1 MTHYETEKED
11 LLSYFEQMLSDEPEQ
26 IAAEEPDEKELYKSD
41 PVPSG
46 CNYHDEITLTA
57 APRKFLSSRKNH
69 PGIAS
74 AKAQDDAEDNKAA
87 KNYADDGGIDPLCIA
102 AKGSSDDDGHESDSA
117 YTAFH
122 ESLIAQSCFEPCC
135 EETPLNCGEMPSP
148 EAADDNEPDACLNSS
163 LSHYE
168 DVQREHT
175 PADNFIGH
183 GYLEPYRPEAETE
196 PQAVPSELR
205 KSKMVALCTA
215 PSIASLLEA
224 INSSTYIEEAPAAVT
239 KKEAAAEITQKKNT
253 ATHNMEAVTEPV
265 SDAEVLENDTA
276 VQDEPLKISSCEQK
290 TEDLQKNLSAAD
302 ETSEHAQKAQ
312 TLDKLPE
319 ILNWTNISP
328 EDEFQ
333 VLFFKVRGVRFAV
346 PLVELGGIYEIAHLT
361 KIARRPPWYLGL
373 CDMRGEKI
381 SVVDT
386 LRYVKP
392 EDSFEHTYQYMIVLN
407 NSTWALGCDVL
418 EGNRILEK
426 EQVKFRLKAGL
437 RPYLAGIVKKEMCAL
452 LHVRALIA
460 MLDRGLALDALAQEH
475 P

>member
-11 LLSYFEQMLSDEPEQ
+11 LLSYFEQMLFDEPEQ
-26 IAAEEPDEKELYKSD
+26 IAAEEPDKSD

-46 CNYHDEITLTA
+46 SNYHDEVTLTA

-69 PGIAS
+69 PGISS
-74 AKAQDDAEDNKAA
+74 ARAPDDAEDNLVPKS
-87 KNYADDGGIDPLCIA
+87 YADACGIDPLCVA
-102 AKGSSDDDGHESDSA
+102 AKTSSDDDAHESDSA
-117 YTAFH
+117 CRAFR
-122 ESLIAQSCFEPCC
+122 EDLIAQSSFESSC
-135 EETPLNCGEMPSP
+135 EDTPLNFGEMPSP
-148 EAADDNEPDACLNSS
+148 ESAEDRGPDAYLNSS

-168 DVQREHT
+168 DEQREHT
-175 PADNFIGH
+175 CADNFIGQD
-183 GYLEPYRPEAETE
+183 YSEPYKPETGAEIE
-196 PQAVPSELR
+196 PQAVPSEQI
-205 KSKMVALCTA
+205 KSRSVALCTT

-224 INSSTYIEEAPAAVT
+224 IKSSTDIEEAPAAVT
-239 KKEAAAEITQKKNT
+239 KKEVSAEITAKKNK
-253 ATHNMEAVTEPV
+253 ATHNMEAVTELV
-265 SDAEVLENDTA
+265 SDAEGLKKDTA
-276 VQDEPLKISSCEQK
+276 VQDAPLKISSCEQI
-290 TEDLQKNLSAAD
+290 TEELQKNLSAAAETD
-302 ETSEHAQKAQ
+302 TSEHAQKAE

-319 ILNWTNISP
+319 ILNWTNISL

-333 VLFFKVRGVRFAV
+333 VLFFQVKGVRFAV
-346 PLVELGGIYEIAHLT
+346 PLVELGGIYETAHIT
-361 KIARRPPWYLGL
+361 KVARRPPWYLGL

-426 EQVKFRLKAGL
+426 EQVKFRLRAGL

-460 MLDRGLALDALAQEH
+460 MLDRGLALDALVQEH